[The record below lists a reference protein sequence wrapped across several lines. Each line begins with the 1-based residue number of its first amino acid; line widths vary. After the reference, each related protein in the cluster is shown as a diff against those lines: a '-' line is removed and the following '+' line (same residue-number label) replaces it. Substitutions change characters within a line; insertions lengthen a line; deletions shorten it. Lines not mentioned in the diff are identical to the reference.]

1 MAWLRERELQ
11 ARGGQG
17 VQLHQG
23 CRIAGAGGDRR
34 PLAFP
39 CVTRVL
45 GFVLL
50 PCKALLFLAKV
61 LLSGFCCSPRS
72 ALSCRWRGLLAR
84 TKIRVQ

>member
-1 MAWLRERELQ
+1 MAWLREREL
-11 ARGGQG
+11 QG

-23 CRIAGAGGDRR
+23 CRIAGAGGGGNRR

-39 CVTRVL
+39 CVTCVL

-50 PCKALLFLAKV
+50 PRKALLFLAKV

-72 ALSCRWRGLLAR
+72 ALSCCWRGLLAR